1 MAESLPQEN
10 GERAVSQGLAGPA
23 LKQDLVTF
31 SFALKDLIVKSKC
44 ICKLDTRIH
53 EFYLVLLLE
62 VSSHCPP
69 LLVD

>member
-23 LKQDLVTF
+23 LKQDLTF
-31 SFALKDLIVKSKC
+31 SYALKALIVKTKC
-44 ICKLDTRIH
+44 ICQLDTCH
-53 EFYLVLLLE
+53 LVLLLE